1 MKLLESKLGKKIV
14 FARFY
19 EGEDLLDSIALVAE
33 KSNIT
38 AGFFNLIGTLK
49 KATLGFYRR
58 GKYETIKVDGPVEI
72 VSCMGNISLKDNKP
86 FAHAHV
92 SVSNDKGMVF
102 GGHVMPGCTI
112 AATGELVLIE
122 AADAKLVRKLYEK
135 TQLFLWSMGK

>member
-1 MKLLESKLGKKIV
+1 MKLLESKLGKIV

-19 EGEDLLDSIALVAE
+19 EGEDLLDSITLVAE

-49 KATLGFYRR
+49 KASLGFYRL
-58 GKYETIKVDGPVEI
+58 GKYETIKIDGPLEI
-72 VSCMGNISLKDNKP
+72 VSCIGNISLKDNKP

-102 GGHVMPGCTI
+102 GGHVMSGCTI

-122 AADAKLVRKLYEK
+122 AADTKLVRKLDEK
-135 TQLFLWSMGK
+135 TQLFLWAMRK